1 MSVRSF
7 ILGITAVAL
16 LGVSVVHAATN
27 LSTPLGAL
35 RSYAAAIHAQSV
47 PHAMACVS
55 STGKREK
62 AVVKSMVTMMVA
74 NEHLSKIAVARL
86 GPPTSRGGK
95 ELASASS
102 GYKAMQAKLKKAK
115 VSIKG
120 TEATV
125 TMPAPKGT
133 TAGKTG
139 ILYFKKVG
147 THWKIDG
154 EKLFHLDAVKKIPT
168 KELSQRLKMSDQ
180 MAGAFNAAADDIQ
193 TGKVK
198 TWKQLHDDIYMKM
211 MAVMHIG
218 DMGGAPANNG
228 GAGSGPAGGGMGH

>member
-7 ILGITAVAL
+7 LVSVTAVTL
-16 LGVSVVHAATN
+16 LGASAVHAAAN
-27 LSTPLGAL
+27 LKTPLGAL
-35 RSYAAAIHAQSV
+35 RTYAAAIHAQSV

-62 AVVKSMVTMMVA
+62 AVVKSMLTMMVA
-74 NEHLSKIAVARL
+74 NEHLSKIAVAKL

-102 GYKAMQAKLKKAK
+102 GYKAMQTKIKHAT
-115 VSIKG
+115 VRIKG

-147 THWKIDG
+147 TNWKIDG
-154 EKLFHLDAVKKIPT
+154 ERLFHLDAVKKIPA
-168 KELSQRLKMSDQ
+168 KALSQRLEMSDR
-180 MAGAFNAAADDIQ
+180 MAGAFNAAAKDIQ

-198 TWKQLHDDIYMKM
+198 TWEQLHNDIYLKM
-211 MAVMHIG
+211 MAVMNMG
-218 DMGGAPANNG
+218 GMGGAPANNG
-228 GAGSGPAGGGMGH
+228 GAGGGPAGGGMGH